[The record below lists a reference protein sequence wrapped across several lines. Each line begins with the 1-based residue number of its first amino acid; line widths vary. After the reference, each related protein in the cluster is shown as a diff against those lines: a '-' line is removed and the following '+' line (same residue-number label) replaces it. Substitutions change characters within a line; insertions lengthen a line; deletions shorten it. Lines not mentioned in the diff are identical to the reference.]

1 MKEKVLKVIELFAGV
16 GGFRIGLEG
25 YKGMSPISQYKR
37 KMKYKINF
45 KVIYSNQW
53 EPLTKTQH
61 ASNIYEKRFGKNG
74 HFNCDISELNSKIL
88 KEKCDLLVGGFPCQD
103 YSVANSLKTSKG
115 LKGKKGIL
123 WWEIERILRELGEN
137 KPKFLLLENVD
148 RLLKSPVTNKG
159 RDFSIM
165 IASLNDLG
173 YTVEWKVIN
182 AAEYGFPQKRKR
194 VFIFCYL
201 NRTKIHIKINKI
213 SIVDWLT
220 SKSVLAKAFP
230 SIKKDNANIYHIKGT
245 LEQISNI
252 NQTKGKK
259 SIFLNTGICVKRKIT
274 TIDTVPKFIKQK
286 NLGEIIQDSKDIEN
300 EFWVMESE
308 INKWEEAKNGGK
320 KERTSKSG
328 FKYNFSEGRMA
339 FPDKLE
345 NPARTIITSEGG
357 KTPSRF
363 KHIIYQKGRYRR
375 LTPIELERLN
385 LFPDDFTKND
395 NITNVKRAF
404 LMGNALV
411 VGIVEKIR
419 NQIEEEIK

>member
-1 MKEKVLKVIELFAGV
+1 MKKKELKVIELFAGV

-25 YKGMSPISQYKR
+25 FNGLSPISQYKR
-37 KMKYKINF
+37 KIKNKINF

-53 EPLTKTQH
+53 EPSTKNQH
-61 ASNIYEKRFGKNG
+61 ASNIYEKRFGNTG
-74 HFNCDISELNSKIL
+74 HFKCDISEINCKKL
-88 KEKCDLLVGGFPCQD
+88 KQKCDLLVGGFPCQD
-103 YSVANSLKTSKG
+103 YSVANSLKTAKG
-115 LKGKKGIL
+115 LRGKKGVL
-123 WWEIERILRELGEN
+123 WWEIERILRELGTK
-137 KPKFLLLENVD
+137 KPNFLLLENVD
-148 RLLKSPVTNKG
+148 RLLKSPATNKG

-201 NRTKIHIKINKI
+201 NRTKIYKKMKKINT
-213 SIVDWLT
+213 VDWLV
-220 SKSVLAKAFP
+220 SKGVLAKAFP
-230 SIKKDNANIYHIKGT
+230 STTKDKIKIYRVDGT

-252 NQTKGKK
+252 NHTNKNK
-259 SIFLNTGICVKRKIT
+259 SIFLNCGICEKRKIT
-274 TIDTVPKFIKQK
+274 TINTVPKFFKQK
-286 NLGEIIQDSKDIEN
+286 NLGEIIQKSNEIEN
-300 EFWVMESE
+300 EFWIKESE
-308 INKWEEAKNGGK
+308 VKKWEEVKNGGK

-328 FKYNFSEGRMA
+328 FKYKFSEGKMA

-357 KTPSRF
+357 NTPSRF
-363 KHIIYQKGRYRR
+363 KHIIFQNGRYRR

-385 LFPDDFTKND
+385 LFPDDFTKIE
-395 NITNVKRAF
+395 NITNIKRAF

-411 VGIVEKIR
+411 IGIVEKIR
-419 NQIEEEIK
+419 NQIEEVI